1 MPPDNTEF
9 SAAAS
14 ALGYIYQPRYAL
26 FSLFRLPEATECW
39 IERDDDI
46 DFSDPDEGKI
56 LASLKHKAEGDALS
70 DLSPDFWKSVRIWA
84 VRYLEDP
91 TPTNCDRYFLF
102 TTGAVSVGSLLE
114 EFLPGKDKL
123 DDLATRAIA
132 KLKESESKTLAKT
145 RVELEKL
152 TDYQQRDFFR
162 RVTIFDRQ
170 VRIENI
176 PQRIIDERFRTVR
189 IQFREAVYQRLEGWW
204 FAECIKLLTG
214 DRTTPL
220 RGTEVSEMLSYF
232 SQQFREENLPI
243 DFEDA
248 EPEEGVHPDTDDR
261 NFVRQLRAI
270 GLKSERIKRAILD
283 YYRAGQQR
291 GEWLRLNVTLN
302 GEVER
307 YDDRLVDEWARLK
320 EIVWEELKDDDPEE
334 TLQQLGR
341 KLYTDLSTRDHPNL
355 RIRRDVTASYV
366 AMGSYHHLA
375 NDQRSR
381 VHWHPQFESRVAE
394 ILGQDG
400 S

>member
-1 MPPDNTEF
+1 MPPDNTDF

-26 FSLFRLPEATECW
+26 FSLFRLPETTECW

-46 DFSDPDEGKI
+46 DFSDPGEGQI

-84 VRYLEDP
+84 IRYLEDP
-91 TPTNCDRYFLF
+91 TPTNRDRYFLF
-102 TTGAVSVGSLLE
+102 TTGAVTVGSLLE
-114 EFLPGKDKL
+114 DFLPNKDKSV
-123 DDLATRAIA
+123 DLATRSLE
-132 KLKESESKTLAKT
+132 KLAESGSKTLAKT
-145 RVELEKL
+145 RLELEKL
-152 TDYQQRDFFR
+152 TEDQQHDFFR
-162 RVTIFDRQ
+162 RVVIFDHQ
-170 VRIENI
+170 VRIQNI
-176 PQRIIDERFRTVR
+176 PQHIIDERFRTVR
-189 IQFREAVYQRLEGWW
+189 IQFRDAVYQRLEGWW
-204 FAECIKLLTG
+204 FSECIKLLAG
-214 DRTTPL
+214 NRTTPL
-220 RGTEVSEMLSYF
+220 RGSEVSEMLSF
-232 SQQFREENLPI
+232 ISEQFREENLPI

-248 EPEEGVHPDTDDR
+248 EPDEGVHPDTDDR

-283 YYRAGQQR
+283 YYRACQQR

-302 GEVER
+302 GEIER

-320 EIVWEELKDDDPEE
+320 EVVWEELNNDAPEE

-355 RIRRDVTASYV
+355 RIRRDVAATYV

-375 NDQRSR
+375 NDQRPR
-381 VHWHPQFESRVAE
+381 VHWHPQFESRIAE
-394 ILGQDG
+394 ILGQETL
-400 S
+400 

>member
-1 MPPDNTEF
+1 MPPNQTGF

-26 FSLFRLPEATECW
+26 FSLFRLPETTECW

-46 DFSDPDEGKI
+46 DFSDPDEGQI
-56 LASLKHKAEGDALS
+56 LASLKHKAEGDSLS

-91 TPTNCDRYFLF
+91 TPTNTSRYFLF

-114 EFLPGKDKL
+114 EFLPGKTKS
-123 DDLATRAIA
+123 DDLEARAVA
-132 KLKESESKTLAKT
+132 KLEESDSKTLAKT
-145 RVELEKL
+145 RTELEKL
-152 TDYQQRDFFR
+152 TGDQRQDFFR
-162 RVTIFDRQ
+162 RVTIFDQQ
-170 VRIENI
+170 VRIQNI
-176 PQRIIDERFRTVR
+176 PQRIIGESLRTVR

-204 FAECIKLLTG
+204 FSECIKLLAG
-214 DRTTPL
+214 DRTAPL
-220 RGTEVSEMLSYF
+220 RGSEVSEILSYF
-232 SQQFREENLPI
+232 SEQFREDNLPI

-248 EPEEGVHPDTDDR
+248 EPQEGVHPDTDDR

-270 GLKSERIKRAILD
+270 GLKSDRIKRAILD
-283 YYRAGQQR
+283 YYRACQQR

-302 GEVER
+302 GEIER
-307 YDDRLVDEWARLK
+307 YDDRLIDEWGRLK

-375 NDQRSR
+375 NDQRPR
-381 VHWHPQFESRVAE
+381 VHWHPQFRTRVGE

>member
-1 MPPDNTEF
+1 MSSNNTEF

-91 TPTNCDRYFLF
+91 TPTNPSRYFLF
-102 TTGAVSVGSLLE
+102 TTGAVTVGSFLE
-114 EFLPGKDKL
+114 EFLPDKNKPG
-123 DDLATRAIA
+123 DLAARSLA
-132 KLKESESKTLAKT
+132 KLEESDSKMLAKT
-145 RVELEKL
+145 RTELEKL
-152 TDYQQRDFFR
+152 TGDQQRDFFR
-162 RVTIFDRQ
+162 RVTIFDQQ
-170 VRIENI
+170 VRIQDI
-176 PQRIIDERFRTVR
+176 PRRIIDESLRTVR

-204 FAECIKLLTG
+204 FSECIKLLTG

-220 RGTEVSEMLSYF
+220 IGSQVSEMLSHF
-232 SQQFREENLPI
+232 SEQFWEESLPI
-243 DFEDA
+243 GFEDA
-248 EPEEGVHPDTDDR
+248 EPQEGVNPDTDDR

-283 YYRAGQQR
+283 YYRACQQR

-302 GEVER
+302 GEIER

-320 EIVWEELKDDDPEE
+320 EIVWEELKDGDPEE
-334 TLQQLGR
+334 ALQQLGR
-341 KLYTDLSTRDHPNL
+341 KLFTDLSTRDHPNL
-355 RIRRDVTASYV
+355 RIRRDVTATYV

-375 NDQRSR
+375 NDPRPR
-381 VHWHPQFESRVAE
+381 VHWHPQFESRIAE
-394 ILGQDG
+394 ILGQQG
-400 S
+400 

>member
-1 MPPDNTEF
+1 MPTDNTEF

-46 DFSDPDEGKI
+46 DFSDPDEGRI

-91 TPTNCDRYFLF
+91 TPTNPSRFLLF
-102 TTGAVSVGSLLE
+102 TTGAVTVGSLLE
-114 EFLPGKDKL
+114 DFLPGKDKTG
-123 DDLATRAIA
+123 DLAERVIA
-132 KLKESESKTLAKT
+132 KLTESDSKTLAKT
-145 RVELEKL
+145 RTELEKL
-152 TDYQQRDFFR
+152 TGDQQRDFFR
-162 RVTIFDRQ
+162 RITIFDQQ
-170 VRIENI
+170 VRIQDI
-176 PQRIIDERFRTVR
+176 PQRIIGERLRTVR

-204 FAECIKLLTG
+204 FSECIKLLTG
-214 DRTTPL
+214 NRTDPL
-220 RGTEVSEMLSYF
+220 RGSEVSEMLSYF
-232 SQQFREENLPI
+232 SDQFREENLPI

-248 EPEEGVHPDTDDR
+248 EPKEGVHPETDDR

-283 YYRAGQQR
+283 YYRACQQR

-302 GEVER
+302 GEIER
-307 YDDRLVDEWARLK
+307 YDDRLVDEWSRLK
-320 EIVWEELKDDDPEE
+320 EIVWEELKSDDPEE
-334 TLQQLGR
+334 TLQNLGR
-341 KLYTDLSTRDHPNL
+341 KLYTELSTRDHPNL
-355 RIRRDVTASYV
+355 RIRRDVTATYV

-375 NDQRSR
+375 NDYRPR
-381 VHWHPQFESRVAE
+381 VHWHPLFESRVAE
-394 ILGQDG
+394 ILGQNG

>member
-1 MPPDNTEF
+1 MAPDTTEF

-26 FSLFRLPEATECW
+26 FSLFHLPEITECW

-56 LASLKHKAEGDALS
+56 LASLKHKAEGDTLS
-70 DLSPDFWKSVRIWA
+70 NLSPDFWKSVRIWA
-84 VRYLEDP
+84 IRYLENP
-91 TPTNCDRYFLF
+91 TPMNRSRYFLF
-102 TTGAVSVGSLLE
+102 TTGSVATGSLLVN
-114 EFLPGKDKL
+114 FLPGMDQSE
-123 DDLATRAIA
+123 DLAAEVSA
-132 KLKESESKTLAKT
+132 KLAGSDSKTLAKT

-152 TDYQQRDFFR
+152 TADQRRDFFR
-162 RVTIFDRQ
+162 RITIFDQQ
-170 VRIENI
+170 VRIHEI
-176 PQRIIDERFRTVR
+176 PQQIIDKSLRTVR

-204 FAECIKLLTG
+204 FSECIKLLSG
-214 DRTTPL
+214 DRATPL
-220 RGTEVSEMLSYF
+220 RGFEVSEMLSF
-232 SQQFREENLPI
+232 FTEQFREENLPI

-248 EPEEGVHPDTDDR
+248 EPEEGVHPDSDNR

-270 GLKSERIKRAILD
+270 GLRSERIKRAILD
-283 YYRAGQQR
+283 YYRACQQR

-302 GEVER
+302 GEIER
-307 YDDRLVDEWARLK
+307 YDDRLIDEWKRLK
-320 EIVWEELKDDDPEE
+320 EIIWEELKDEDSDE

-355 RIRRDVTASYV
+355 RIRRDVTATYV

-375 NDQRSR
+375 NDRRPR
-381 VHWHPQFESRVAE
+381 VHWHPQFESRTAE
-394 ILGQDG
+394 IFGNKE